1 GQHYSAGL
9 AGLHILVLPPALNA
23 LVAGHS
29 GHRHHAGGLRQRR
42 RNGGGV
48 SPPAATATTKTGRA
62 VRLFAAEP
70 TAAAT
75 AAAVPA
81 TAHYCQHLWRRRSAR
96 QRPFIFAALT
106 SNPTFNPTALRRI
119 GTGRSAVQ
127 PVLRLRYATAPTTAA
142 SRRAAA
148 V

>member
-1 GQHYSAGL
+1 MAQAATSWKPNTKTTTPKNRPPNAAVPTLPYWKYCRTKPSGLNHAKRRSLPAGQRYSAGL

-29 GHRHHAGGLRQRR
+29 GNRHHAGGLRQRK

-48 SPPAATATTKTGRA
+48 SQPAATTTAAAGQIFC
-62 VRLFAAEP
+62 LPAAEP

-81 TAHYCQHLWRRRSAR
+81 TLYCGQHLRRRRSAR
-96 QRPFIFAALT
+96 
-106 SNPTFNPTALRRI
+106 
-119 GTGRSAVQ
+119 
-127 PVLRLRYATAPTTAA
+127 
-142 SRRAAA
+142 
-148 V
+148 